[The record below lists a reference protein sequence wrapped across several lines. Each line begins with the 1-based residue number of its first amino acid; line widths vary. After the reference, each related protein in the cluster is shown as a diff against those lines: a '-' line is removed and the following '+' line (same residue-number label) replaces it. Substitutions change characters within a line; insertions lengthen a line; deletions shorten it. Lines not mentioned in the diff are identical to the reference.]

1 MFLRPASCPSCGAPV
16 AEEAIGRSF
25 ATCAHCGATF
35 SPSGRAVFRAPFRRS
50 LEEAEAGVARR
61 AVQLRG
67 RSYVPECTLAES
79 DHAVVLLAR
88 VEVPVVER
96 VVLKLARSAEHVERE
111 RAALAALAEADVP
124 GRAHFSTRLPQLVT
138 SGVAELDDTR
148 TPAIAVRAR
157 SGWLHTMRDVA
168 AAFPDGADG
177 RHVVWMW
184 RRVLETLGFAHR
196 AGWVHRRLSA
206 DHLVVGAHDHGVLVV
221 GWAGAAQVGD
231 AAEARA
237 DLAALARIFA
247 DVGAPLPEALAPLLR
262 ASLDGAHADA
272 WALGDAVGR
281 AARTA
286 YGPPAFHPLSLPAF
300 RR

>member
-16 AEEAIGRSF
+16 PEEAIGRSF
-25 ATCAHCGATF
+25 TTCAHCGATF

-50 LEEAEAGVARR
+50 LEEAEAGVRGAI
-61 AVQLRG
+61 QLRG

-79 DHAVVLLAR
+79 DHAVVVLAR
-88 VEVPVVER
+88 AVVPVVER
-96 VVLKLARSAEHVERE
+96 VILKLSRSAEHVERE
-111 RAALAALAEADVP
+111 RTALAALAEADVP
-124 GRAHFSTRLPQLVT
+124 GRAHFTTRLPQWVA
-138 SGVAELDDTR
+138 SGVAELDDAR

-157 SGWLHTMRDVA
+157 SGWLHTMRDVG
-168 AAFPDGADG
+168 AAFPDGLDG

-196 AGWVHRRLSA
+196 AGWVHRRLTA

-221 GWAGAAQVGD
+221 GWAGAAQTGEG
-231 AAEARA
+231 AEPRA
-237 DLAALARIFA
+237 DLAALARVFTDLA
-247 DVGAPLPEALAPLLR
+247 APLPEALAPLLR
-262 ASLDGAHADA
+262 ASLDGAHGDA
-272 WALGDAVGR
+272 WALGDAVGH

-286 YGPPAFHPLSLPAF
+286 YGPPVFQPLSLPHF

>member
-1 MFLRPASCPSCGAPV
+1 MFLRPASCPSCGGPV
-16 AEEAIGRSF
+16 PEEAIGRSF

-50 LEEAEAGVARR
+50 LEEAEA
-61 AVQLRG
+61 AVSRGAIQLRQ

-79 DHAVVLLAR
+79 DHAVVVLAR

-96 VVLKLARSAEHVERE
+96 VVLKLARSAERVERE
-111 RAALAALAEADVP
+111 RAVLSALAEADVP
-124 GRAHFSTRLPQLVT
+124 GRARFTTRLPQLVA
-138 SGVAELDDTR
+138 SGVAELDDAR

-168 AAFPDGADG
+168 DAFPDGVDG

-231 AAEARA
+231 AEPRA
-237 DLAALARIFA
+237 DLAALARVFG
-247 DVGAPLPEALAPLLR
+247 DVGAPLPEPLATLLR
-262 ASLDGAHADA
+262 ASLEGAHADA
-272 WALGDAVGR
+272 WALGDAVGH
-281 AARTA
+281 AARAA